1 MVKLSSF
8 RERIDNSSKYKNSQ
22 IILSLDPPPRSD
34 LIGFVRAIIT
44 LLEKY
49 ICAIKI
55 NFHLILP
62 LSLSQ
67 ITEINNLIHSYEL
80 QSIADI
86 KLNDI
91 ISTNEIAI
99 GYLLKMGFDA
109 VIVNPLIGKNAL
121 QFAVDQAHE
130 RNAGIIALIYMSHP
144 GAKEGFGI
152 NVIKQAKINN
162 YNNNKVTSMYKV
174 FLDYAYTSQVDGI
187 VVGATQIDILK
198 EISSQKKTPI
208 YSPGFGIQ
216 GGDVKQAAK
225 SGTDYFII
233 GSSIIGSRDPLNVV
247 REIRRQTYRI

>member
-22 IILSLDPPPRSD
+22 IVLSLDPSPRSD

-67 ITEINNLIHSYEL
+67 ITEINNLIHYYEL

-91 ISTNEIAI
+91 SSTNEIAI

-144 GAKEGFGI
+144 EAKEGFGI
-152 NVIKQAKINN
+152 NVIKQAKD
-162 YNNNKVTSMYKV
+162 NNNKVTSMYKL

-247 REIRRQTYRI
+247 KEIRRQTYRI

>member
-8 RERIDNSSKYKNSQ
+8 RERINNSSKYKNSQ
-22 IILSLDPPPRSD
+22 IVLSLDPSPRSD
-34 LIGFVRAIIT
+34 LIRFVRAIIT

-62 LSLSQ
+62 LSLCQ

-130 RNAGIIALIYMSHP
+130 QDAGIIALIYMSHP

-152 NVIKQAKINN
+152 NVIKQAKN
-162 YNNNKVTSMYKV
+162 NNNKVTSMYKV

-208 YSPGFGIQ
+208 YSPGFGTQ
-216 GGDVKQAAK
+216 GGDIKQAAK

-247 REIRRQTYRI
+247 KEIRRQTYRI

>member
-1 MVKLSSF
+1 MAKLSSF
-8 RERIDNSSKYKNSQ
+8 RERIGNSSKYKNSQ
-22 IILSLDPPPRSD
+22 IVLSLDPSPRSD
-34 LIGFVRAIIT
+34 LIRFVKETIT
-44 LLEKY
+44 LLKKH

-62 LSLSQ
+62 LSISQ
-67 ITEINNLIHSYEL
+67 ISEINDLIHSYEL

-109 VIVNPLIGKNAL
+109 IIVNPLIGKNAL
-121 QFAVDQAHE
+121 QFAVNQAHKM
-130 RNAGIIALIYMSHP
+130 NAGIIALIYMSHP

-152 NVIKQAKINN
+152 NVIKQAKNS
-162 YNNNKVTSMYKV
+162 NNKITSMYKV
-174 FLDYAYTSQVDGI
+174 FLEYAYTSQVDGI

-198 EISSQKKTPI
+198 EISSQKKAPI
-208 YSPGFGIQ
+208 YSPGFGTQ
-216 GGDVKQAAK
+216 GGDIKQAAK

-233 GSSIIGSRDPLNVV
+233 GSSIIGSKDPLNVV
-247 REIRRQTYRI
+247 KEIQRQIYCI

>member
-1 MVKLSSF
+1 MVKLHSF

-22 IILSLDPPPRSD
+22 IVLSLDPSPRSD

-62 LSLSQ
+62 LSISQ
-67 ITEINNLIHSYEL
+67 ITGINNLIHSFEL

-109 VIVNPLIGKNAL
+109 
-121 QFAVDQAHE
+121 
-130 RNAGIIALIYMSHP
+130 LIYMSHP

-152 NVIKQAKINN
+152 NVIKKAKI
-162 YNNNKVTSMYKV
+162 NNNKVTTMYKV

-208 YSPGFGIQ
+208 YSPGFGTQ
-216 GGDVKQAAK
+216 GGDIKQAAK
-225 SGTDYFII
+225 TGTDYFII
-233 GSSIIGSRDPLNVV
+233 GSSIIGSKDPLNVV
-247 REIRRQTYRI
+247 KEIRSQTCRI

>member
-1 MVKLSSF
+1 MVKLHSF

-22 IILSLDPPPRSD
+22 IVLSLDPFPRSD

-62 LSLSQ
+62 LSISQ
-67 ITEINNLIHSYEL
+67 ITGINNLIHSFEL

-130 RNAGIIALIYMSHP
+130 QNAGIIALIYMSHP

-152 NVIKQAKINN
+152 NVIKKAKINS
-162 YNNNKVTSMYKV
+162 NNKVTTMYKV

-208 YSPGFGIQ
+208 YSPGFGTQ
-216 GGDVKQAAK
+216 GGDIKQAAK

-233 GSSIIGSRDPLNVV
+233 GSSIIGSKDPLNVV
-247 REIRRQTYRI
+247 KEIRSQTCRI

>member
-1 MVKLSSF
+1 MAKLPSF

-22 IILSLDPPPRSD
+22 IVLSLDPFPRSD
-34 LIGFVRAIIT
+34 LIGFVKAIIT
-44 LLEKY
+44 LLERH

-62 LSLSQ
+62 LSISQ
-67 ITEINNLIHSYEL
+67 ISEINNLIHYYEL

-91 ISTNEIAI
+91 SSTNEIAI

-109 VIVNPLIGKNAL
+109 VIVNPLRGKNAL

-130 RNAGIIALIYMSHP
+130 MNAGIIALIYMSHP
-144 GAKEGFGI
+144 EAKEGFGI
-152 NVIKQAKINN
+152 NVIKQAKDN
-162 YNNNKVTSMYKV
+162 NNNKVTSMYKV

-198 EISSQKKTPI
+198 EISSQKKAPI
-208 YSPGFGIQ
+208 YSPGFGTQ
-216 GGDVKQAAK
+216 GGDIKQAAK

-233 GSSIIGSRDPLNVV
+233 GSSIIGSRDPLTVV
-247 REIRRQTYRI
+247 KEIQRQTYRI

>member
-1 MVKLSSF
+1 MVKLHSF

-22 IILSLDPPPRSD
+22 IVLSLDPSPRSD
-34 LIGFVRAIIT
+34 LIEFVRAIIT

-62 LSLSQ
+62 LSISQ
-67 ITEINNLIHSYEL
+67 ITGINNLIHSFEL

-91 ISTNEIAI
+91 ISTNKIAI

-130 RNAGIIALIYMSHP
+130 QNAGIIALIYMSHP

-152 NVIKQAKINN
+152 NVIKKAKV
-162 YNNNKVTSMYKV
+162 NNNKVTTMYKV

-208 YSPGFGIQ
+208 YSPGFGSQ
-216 GGDVKQAAK
+216 GGDIKQAAK
-225 SGTDYFII
+225 TGTDYFII
-233 GSSIIGSRDPLNVV
+233 GSSIIGSKDPLNVV
-247 REIRRQTYRI
+247 KEIRSQTCRI